1 MILDE
6 VAKLITDNTTTRVAA
21 TNLFKSFNHPQAPDT
36 STFLLETQGIPPT
49 RTFGSSDPAFENP
62 SLQIIDRSSDYIT
75 ARNSAELIYKLLD
88 RQVNTTLLPAAGTT
102 GTFYLS
108 ISAQQSPFSLG
119 TDDNDRFQISHNYLI
134 SKELS
139 T

>member
-6 VAKLITDNTTTRVAA
+6 VAKLITDNTTTKVAA
-21 TNLFKSFNHPQAPDT
+21 TSLFTAFNHPEAPET
-36 STFLLETQGIPPT
+36 ATFIYETQGVPPT

-62 SLQIIDRSSDYIT
+62 GIQIIDRSSDYDV
-75 ARNSAELIYKLLD
+75 ARNSAEIIYKLLD
-88 RQVNTTLLPAAGTT
+88 RQANTTLLPAAGTT
-102 GTFYLS
+102 GTFYLT
-108 ISAQQSPFSLG
+108 ISAQQSPFSIG
-119 TDDNDRFQISHNYLI
+119 QDDNGLHQISHNYLI